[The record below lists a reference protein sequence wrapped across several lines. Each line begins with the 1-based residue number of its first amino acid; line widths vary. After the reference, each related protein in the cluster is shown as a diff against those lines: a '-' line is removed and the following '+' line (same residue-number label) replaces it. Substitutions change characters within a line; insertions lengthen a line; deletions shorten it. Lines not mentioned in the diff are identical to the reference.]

1 MATIKDVAAL
11 AGVSFTTVSHVINNT
26 RPVNSETRKRVEEAI
41 RATRYVPSA
50 VARSLKHRTT
60 RTIGVLVPT
69 ATNPY
74 FAELARGIEDV
85 CAAASYN
92 VILCNSDD
100 APRKQRDYL
109 RVLMEKRVDGLIV
122 SSAGPDNAL
131 LDALGESALPVV
143 MVDRPTE
150 GILADQVQIDHEEGA
165 YLATRHLLELGHRRI
180 ACISGPST
188 LSVTAGRLAGFHRA
202 LREAG
207 VPEHAARVAEGDFT
221 SPGGYRAARELL
233 TTGETPTAIFA
244 SNDLMG
250 IGALRAAAELGIAVP
265 KELSIIGFDDIE
277 LSRYVYPALSTVG
290 QSIRQLGETT
300 ASTLLEHL
308 TDHAA
313 RHHHEIPDAP
323 RRIVLPPRLSLRES
337 TAEPARP
344 ARAA

>member
-26 RPVNSETRKRVEEAI
+26 RPVNAETRKRVEEAI

-85 CAAASYN
+85 CAAAGYS

-100 APRKQRDYL
+100 DPRKQRDYL
-109 RVLMEKRVDGLIV
+109 RVLMEKRIDGLIV
-122 SSAGPDNAL
+122 SSAGPDTAL
-131 LDALGESALPVV
+131 IDALSESALPVV

-165 YLATRHLLELGHRRI
+165 YLATRHLVELGHRRI

-207 VPEHAARVAEGDFT
+207 VPEQSTGVSEGDFT

-233 TTGETPTAIFA
+233 TTGERPTAIFA

-250 IGALRAAAELGIAVP
+250 IGALRAAAELGISVP
-265 KELSIIGFDDIE
+265 RELSIIGFDDIE

-308 TDHAA
+308 TDNAA
-313 RHHHEIPDAP
+313 RHHQPVPEAP

>member
-26 RPVNSETRKRVEEAI
+26 RPVNDETRKRVEEAI

-85 CAAASYN
+85 CAAAGYS

-100 APRKQRDYL
+100 DPRKQRDYL
-109 RVLMEKRVDGLIV
+109 RVLMEKRVDGIIV
-122 SSAGPDNAL
+122 SSAGPDTAL
-131 LDALGESALPVV
+131 IEALGESALPIV

-150 GILADQVQIDHEEGA
+150 GIQADQVQVDHEEGA
-165 YLATRHLLELGHRRI
+165 YMATKHLLDLGHRRI
-180 ACISGPST
+180 ACISGPSS
-188 LSVTAGRLAGFHRA
+188 LSVTAERLAGFHRA

-207 VPEHAARVAEGDFT
+207 VPEATVRIAEGDFT
-221 SPGGYRAARELL
+221 SPGGYRAARQLL
-233 TTGETPTAIFA
+233 TEGEMPTAIFA
-244 SNDLMG
+244 GNDLMG
-250 IGALRAAAELGIAVP
+250 IGALRAAAELGIPVP
-265 KELSIIGFDDIE
+265 KALSVIGFDDIE

-300 ASTLLEHL
+300 AQTLLEHL
-308 TDHAA
+308 GDNAL
-313 RHHHEIPDAP
+313 RHPVEEPRA

-337 TAEPARP
+337 TAEPERP

>member
-1 MATIKDVAAL
+1 
-11 AGVSFTTVSHVINNT
+11 
-26 RPVNSETRKRVEEAI
+26 
-41 RATRYVPSA
+41 

-85 CAAASYN
+85 CAAAGYS

-100 APRKQRDYL
+100 DPRKQRDYL
-109 RVLMEKRVDGLIV
+109 RVLMEKRVDGIIV
-122 SSAGPDNAL
+122 SSAGPDHAL
-131 LDALGESALPVV
+131 IEALGESALPVV

-150 GILADQVQIDHEEGA
+150 GIQADQVQVDHEQGA
-165 YLATRHLLELGHRRI
+165 YMATKHLLDLGHRRV
-180 ACISGPST
+180 ACISGPSA

-202 LREAG
+202 LHEAG
-207 VPEHAARVAEGDFT
+207 VPEASARVAEGDFT
-221 SPGGYRAARELL
+221 SPGGYQAARELL
-233 TTGETPTAIFA
+233 TTGERPTAIFA

-250 IGALRAAAELGIAVP
+250 IGALRAAAELGIPVP
-265 KELSIIGFDDIE
+265 KDLSVIGFDDIE

-308 TDHAA
+308 SDAA
-313 RHHHEIPDAP
+313 KRHPAVETPQP

>member
-1 MATIKDVAAL
+1 MVTIKDVAAL
-11 AGVSFTTVSHVINNT
+11 AEVSFTTVSHVVNNT
-26 RPVNSETRKRVEEAI
+26 RTVSAETRRRVEEAI

-60 RTIGVLVPT
+60 HTIGVLVPT

-85 CAAASYN
+85 CAAAGYS

-100 APRKQRDYL
+100 NPRKQRDYL
-109 RVLMEKRVDGLIV
+109 RVLMEQRVDGIV
-122 SSAGPDNAL
+122 ISSAGPDHAL
-131 LDALGESALPVV
+131 IDALSDSTLPMV
-143 MVDRPTE
+143 MVDRPTH
-150 GILADQVQIDHEEGA
+150 GVHADQVQVDHEAGA
-165 YLATRHLLELGHRRI
+165 YLATKHLLELGHRRI
-180 ACISGPST
+180 ACISGPAA
-188 LSVTAGRLAGFHRA
+188 LSVTAGRLGGFYRA
-202 LREAG
+202 LHETG
-207 VPEHAARVAEGDFT
+207 VPEKSVRVIEGDFT

-233 TTGETPTAIFA
+233 TSGETPTAIFA

-250 IGALRAAAELGIAVP
+250 IGTLRAAAELGIPVP
-265 KELSIIGFDDIE
+265 EALSVIGFDDIE

-290 QSIRQLGETT
+290 QSIRQLGEIT
-300 ASTLLEHL
+300 ASTLLEQL
-308 TDHAA
+308 NDHAMRDPLHPPQA
-313 RHHHEIPDAP
+313 

>member
-11 AGVSFTTVSHVINNT
+11 AGVSFTTVSHVVNNT
-26 RPVNSETRKRVEEAI
+26 RRVNAETRKRVEEAI

-69 ATNPY
+69 VTNPY

-85 CAAASYN
+85 CAAAGYS

-100 APRKQRDYL
+100 DPRKQREYL
-109 RVLMEKRVDGLIV
+109 RVLMEKRVDGIII
-122 SSAGPDNAL
+122 SSAGPDTAL
-131 LDALGESALPVV
+131 IDALGESALPVV

-150 GILADQVQIDHEEGA
+150 SIQADQVQVDHEEGA
-165 YLATRHLLELGHRRI
+165 YLATKHLLDLGHRRI
-180 ACISGPST
+180 ACISGPSA
-188 LSVTAGRLAGFHRA
+188 LSVTAGRLAGFRRA

-207 VPEHAARVAEGDFT
+207 VPEASARVVEGDFT

-233 TTGETPTAIFA
+233 TTGERPTAIFA

-250 IGALRAAAELGIAVP
+250 IVALRAAAELGIPVP
-265 KELSIIGFDDIE
+265 KALSVIGFDNIE

-290 QSIRQLGETT
+290 QSIRQLGEIA
-300 ASTLLEHL
+300 ASTLLENL
-308 TDHAA
+308 NDGFA
-313 RHHHEIPDAP
+313 RHSDKEFQA
-323 RRIVLPPRLSLRES
+323 RRIVLPPCLSLRES

>member
-85 CAAASYN
+85 CAAAGYS

-100 APRKQRDYL
+100 DPRKQRDYL

-207 VPEHAARVAEGDFT
+207 VPEHAARVAEGH
-221 SPGGYRAARELL
+221 LL
-233 TTGETPTAIFA
+233 GR
-244 SNDLMG
+244 L
-250 IGALRAAAELGIAVP
+250 
-265 KELSIIGFDDIE
+265 
-277 LSRYVYPALSTVG
+277 
-290 QSIRQLGETT
+290 QLGRM
-300 ASTLLEHL
+300 TLTVAH
-308 TDHAA
+308 
-313 RHHHEIPDAP
+313 RQ
-323 RRIVLPPRLSLRES
+323 R
-337 TAEPARP
+337 
-344 ARAA
+344 

>member
-26 RPVNSETRKRVEEAI
+26 RPVNAETRKRVEEAI

-85 CAAASYN
+85 CAAAGYS

-100 APRKQRDYL
+100 DPRKQRDYL

-122 SSAGPDNAL
+122 SSAGPDTAL
-131 LDALGESALPVV
+131 IDALSESALPVV

-165 YLATRHLLELGHRRI
+165 YLATRHLVELGHRRI

-207 VPEHAARVAEGDFT
+207 VPEQSARVSEGDFT

-233 TTGETPTAIFA
+233 TTGERPTAIFA

-250 IGALRAAAELGIAVP
+250 IGALRAAAELGITVP
-265 KELSIIGFDDIE
+265 RELSIIGFDDIE

-308 TDHAA
+308 TDNAA
-313 RHHHEIPDAP
+313 RHHHPVPEEP